1 MKHNKE
7 ENIMLNKTIGISTFL
22 FLLTGCLYY
31 PPANYNYRDSYKKHI
46 ETYTVENKWQPDE
59 QLYVETCVGR
69 SCYISSNDV
78 IRYRKGTTPR
88 GSEYKIYKD
97 GSARLE
103 QWEISCKNDTMTDKR
118 SCSIVSSENRLFI
131 FIEKSK
137 VSHICILGHDFPYR
151 KGAIRMGKD
160 KPITT
165 DYEGCISGN
174 HIKKLYSAQDISLRY
189 YKWPY
194 DYSKDESS
202 TIYRLKEAVDLS
214 LFIYKNGNK
223 LEF

>member
-1 MKHNKE
+1 MKNNKK
-7 ENIMLNKTIGISTFL
+7 ENIMLNKTIRISIFL

-31 PPANYNYRDSYKKHI
+31 PPANYNYKKHI

-69 SCYISSNDV
+69 SCYISSSDV
-78 IRYRKGTTPR
+78 KRYRKGTTPS
-88 GSEYKIYKD
+88 GGEYKIYKNS
-97 GSARLE
+97 SAQLGE
-103 QWEISCKNDTMTDKR
+103 WEISCENDAMTDKR
-118 SCSIVSSENRLFI
+118 GCSIVSSENRLFI
-131 FIEKSK
+131 FVEKSK

-174 HIKKLYSAQDISLRY
+174 HIKKLYNAQNISLRY

-194 DYSKDESS
+194 DYFKDESS
-202 TIYRLKEAVDLS
+202 VIYRLKEAVDLS